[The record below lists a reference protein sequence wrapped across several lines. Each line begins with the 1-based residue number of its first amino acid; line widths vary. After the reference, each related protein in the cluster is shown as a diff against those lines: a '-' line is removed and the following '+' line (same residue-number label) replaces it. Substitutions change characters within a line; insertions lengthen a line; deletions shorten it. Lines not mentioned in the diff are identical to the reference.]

1 MIYARARLRGDPR
14 RVLDRPNGKNLKC
27 FTLANRDDAD
37 AIILDIPTTDA
48 LERIHTPVGKI
59 LFLCIE
65 NAFILAAPV
74 AWNLTRFFHGCIL
87 LILSVSRDPGGFRLV
102 TI

>member
-14 RVLDRPNGKNLKC
+14 RVLDRPNWKNLKR
-27 FTLANRDDAD
+27 LVLPHRDDAD
-37 AIILDIPTTDA
+37 AIILDIPTADA

-59 LFLCIE
+59 LFLYIE

-74 AWNLTRFFHGCIL
+74 AGDLT
-87 LILSVSRDPGGFRLV
+87 
-102 TI
+102 